1 VNFSAQSIPSGTAA
15 SSTVM
20 TITTMSRS
28 HGWPSSRPFSSPG
41 QPPLLLYALWCL
53 TVGSAF
59 WFLKGGWMKEKKLVR
74 VCALGVAL
82 FACAAFQGCAAQT
95 TTPSGGTPAGTSTIT
110 VTATGGSVSR
120 TTTVILTVQ

>member
-1 VNFSAQSIPSGTAA
+1 VNFSAQSIPSGTSA

-28 HGWPSSRPFSSPG
+28 HSWPSSRRFSSPG

-59 WFLKGGWMKEKKLVR
+59 WFLKDGWMKEKKLVR
-74 VCALGVAL
+74 VCALGAAL
-82 FACAAFQGCAAQT
+82 LACAAFQGCAQT
-95 TTPSGGTPAGTSTIT
+95 MTPSGGTPAGTSTIT

>member
-1 VNFSAQSIPSGTAA
+1 VNFSAQSIPSGTSA

-20 TITTMSRS
+20 TVTTMSRS
-28 HGWPSSRPFSSPG
+28 HGWPSSRPFRSPV
-41 QPPLLLYALWCL
+41 QRPLLFYALWCL

-59 WFLKGGWMKEKKLVR
+59 LFLKGSWMKEKKLVR

-82 FACAAFQGCAAQT
+82 LACAAFQGCAQNM
-95 TTPSGGTPAGTSTIT
+95 TPSGGTPAGTSTIT